1 MLSLRNAYH
10 VVLKNEILKFKIMK
24 LLVTLMS
31 VSAVLFLTGCLIS
44 NNKLQKLASKNKSYC
59 IFTGQIVDQ
68 QGYLY
73 VCNDGNYTSHCT
85 PKHGNNPKV
94 KVKMYHVC
102 SNNTRINNKKD
113 VVCGYDKV
121 LTQTIALLF
130 TTIFIVVMLLFIT
143 CIIVTTDV
151 LTLAIINRHLFHV

>member
-1 MLSLRNAYH
+1 
-10 VVLKNEILKFKIMK
+10 MK

-31 VSAVLFLTGCLIS
+31 VAAVLFLTGCFIS

-73 VCNDGNYTSHCT
+73 VCDDGNYTSHYT
-85 PKHGNNPKV
+85 PKHGNNHKVKV

-121 LTQTIALLF
+121 LTQTLALLF
-130 TTIFIVVMLLFIT
+130 TTIFIIVMLLFTI

-151 LTLAIINRHLFHV
+151 LTLAISNRHLFHV